1 MIFLEIKCM
10 ITVLRL
16 GHRRFRD
23 MRITTHVALTA
34 RAFGANKVIL
44 SGEKDDKILESVAD
58 VAKRWGGGLEITYDK
73 NWKKII
79 KDFKGTK
86 VHLTMF
92 APNMTEKIK
101 EIKAKKD
108 NLLLIVGG
116 EKVPVEVFQIVD
128 YNIAIGNQPHS
139 EVAATAIFLHEY
151 TNGQEFNAKFKDAK
165 IKVDP
170 MKRGRKT
177 VEK

>member
-1 MIFLEIKCM
+1 MIFSNNKHM

-34 RAFGANKVIL
+34 RAFGAKKVIL
-44 SGEKDDKILESVAD
+44 SGEKDDNILKSVTD
-58 VAKRWGGGLEITYDK
+58 VAARWGGGLEISYEK
-73 NWKKII
+73 NWKKIV
-79 KDFKGTK
+79 KEFTGTK

-92 APNMTEKIK
+92 APNLDEKIK
-101 EIKAKKD
+101 DIKKEKGD
-108 NLLLIVGG
+108 LLLIVGG
-116 EKVPVEVFQIVD
+116 EKVPAEIFHVVD

-151 TNGQEFNAKFKDAK
+151 TNGQEFKIDFNDAK
-165 IKVDP
+165 IKVEQ
-170 MKRGRKT
+170 KERGRKT
-177 VEK
+177 VEN

>member
-1 MIFLEIKCM
+1 M

-34 RAFGANKVIL
+34 RAFGAKKVIL
-44 SGEKDDKILESVAD
+44 SGEKDDKILESVTD
-58 VAKRWGGGLEITYDK
+58 VAKRWGGGLEITYEK

-79 KDFKGTK
+79 KQFKGLK

-92 APNMTEKIK
+92 SPNLNEKID
-101 EIKAKKD
+101 EIKSKKED
-108 NLLLIVGG
+108 LLLIVGG
-116 EKVPVEVFQIVD
+116 EKVPTEVFHMVD

-151 TNGQEFNAKFKDAK
+151 TNGQEFKIKFKDAK
-165 IKVDP
+165 LEVEQ

-177 VEK
+177 IEK

>member
-1 MIFLEIKCM
+1 M

-34 RAFGANKVIL
+34 RAFGAKKVIL

-58 VAKRWGGGLEITYDK
+58 VSKRWGGGLEITYDK

-92 APNMTEKIK
+92 APNMTEKIN

-116 EKVPVEVFQIVD
+116 EKVPGEVFQLVN

-151 TNGQEFNAKFKDAK
+151 TNGQEFKTQFKDAK